1 MPPFDLARVVAD
13 FLRVFLASRLEL
25 GAVLRLAW
33 TTEVFLARVLA
44 TAVLLLSA
52 DLVATGLLPFSLE
65 RVWVADCADS
75 GMASAAASA
84 RQAVVCR
91 IFRMRFEQ
99 RTMTP
104 LQQQVLCWSGV

>member
-1 MPPFDLARVVAD
+1 MVVAD
-13 FLRVFLASRLEL
+13 FLRVFLASRLEP

-33 TTEVFLARVLA
+33 ATDVFLTLVLA
-44 TAVLLLSA
+44 TAVFLLSA
-52 DLVATGLLPFSLE
+52 DLVATALLPFSPE

-75 GMASAAASA
+75 GRASAAVKA

-91 IFRMRFEQ
+91 IFRMRFAQ

-104 LQQQVLCWSGV
+104 LQQQMLCWSGV